1 MTSFSPSQ
9 GADLTR
15 LLQQAGL
22 GLLSKEGAW
31 LPAPV
36 SLTPYQLSSEL
47 WQQASEA
54 GRLLG
59 LLHLRVAGQTDWLL
73 QQLAPLNAANSLP
86 GQLASLLNAAGTA
99 SRIATAVALQRHDL
113 ILDQNQQ
120 WRWVE
125 SNPIAAGMGPLNS
138 QWLTVLQ
145 QQLPGPYV
153 DNPATDAQAQLLYE
167 AAATQAGQTKPQIVF
182 VVEPQEDNVF
192 DQQLLAGALQR
203 LGATVQRLTLA
214 QLQQQ
219 VATTPAGSRT
229 LCDAQRQPLHL
240 LYFRTGYNAADYQST
255 AQLELRA
262 QLEHFDLLVSPS
274 LSQQLAGSKW
284 LQLRLCQYLQQ
295 PARHAEFA
303 AQFGFSLTE
312 TRQLAALTVP
322 MAAVDELTADEV
334 VTRLAAGWWYKRQA
348 EGGGNVARAAQAS
361 HWYAQRQSGAGD
373 ILMAPIDAKIRP
385 EPLDKLVQGQWQ
397 SASGHISELGIFS
410 LGESASYGGYL
421 LRTKAADSLEGG
433 VHKGFA
439 VLDTVQLTGQLT
451 G

>member
-47 WQQASEA
+47 WQQALEA

-203 LGATVQRLTLA
+203 LGATVQRLTLT
-214 QLQQQ
+214 QLQ
-219 VATTPAGSRT
+219 VAATPAGSRT

>member
-1 MTSFSPSQ
+1 MTSFNPSQ

-47 WQQASEA
+47 WQQALEA
-54 GRLLG
+54 GGLLG

-86 GQLASLLNAAGTA
+86 GQLTRLLNASGTA

-153 DNPATDAQAQLLYE
+153 DNPAIDAQAQLLYE

-219 VATTPAGSRT
+219 VAATPAGSRT

-262 QLEHFDLLVSPS
+262 QLEHFDLLVCPS

-334 VTRLAAGWWYKRQA
+334 ATRLAAGWWYKRQA

-361 HWYAQRQSGAGD
+361 HWYAQRQPGAGD
-373 ILMAPIDAKIRP
+373 ILMAPIDARIRP

-410 LGESASYGGYL
+410 LGESARYGGYL

-439 VLDTVQLTGQLT
+439 VLDTVQLTG
-451 G
+451 